1 MRAREFAMG
10 KGLAAA
16 LLLLWS
22 MAFSAAVAAAETP
35 RLLVLPFEFSGQQPL
50 DYLRQALPDLLA
62 SRIGQSREVVVVQ
75 ADAPAD
81 VLAGKPAFSAALA
94 RELGRAQR
102 TDYVLSGRF
111 TEIGNRFSID
121 AALFDVRSGELLERY
136 SAEGADM
143 SQLIPKLGELGQS
156 VRERFSALARAAP
169 RASAPAAAPQAA
181 TASAQK
187 GSVSKVWFSPPLA
200 MEIRGIGV
208 GEVRERGRNDIVLVT
223 RKEVY
228 VYRRHAEELELLAR
242 YSADRSVENIG
253 VDVADLNGDGLAEI
267 YVTATAPGQALASY
281 VMRWNGSA
289 LQPIAAGLPWHL
301 RLAQLPDGPALLGQR
316 RGSEKF
322 FDGPIRRLAW
332 RDGKLVAGE
341 ALKLPGHVTLY
352 SFVMADVN
360 GDGRPEVV
368 SLQSRSP
375 LMVYDLQGRILR
387 RGANYG
393 QTALYVVEKR
403 ERNDAPAEE
412 SQLPGRLRAVEL
424 PRRGLSLLA
433 AQNHESTSVF
443 YRARTFTG
451 GEVVALR
458 LENDGLVE
466 VWRTKRLAYVADFQV
481 SVLQPGGEP
490 MVVIATVSDFEGLVG
505 APRSFI
511 VVTPLEQ

>member
-1 MRAREFAMG
+1 MRAREFAVG
-10 KGLAAA
+10 KRLAAA

-50 DYLRQALPDLLA
+50 DNLRQALPDLLA
-62 SRIGQSREVVVVQ
+62 SRIGQSREVVMVP
-75 ADAPAD
+75 ADAPA
-81 VLAGKPAFSAALA
+81 LAGRPAFSAALA

-102 TDYVLSGRF
+102 ADYVLSGRL

-121 AALFDVRSGELLERY
+121 AALLDVRSGDIVERY
-136 SAEGADM
+136 SAEGSDL
-143 SQLIPKLGELGQS
+143 SQFIPKLGELGQS
-156 VRERFSALARAAP
+156 VRQSFAALARAAP
-169 RASAPAAAPQAA
+169 HASAPPPSAPPPAASLAPQA
-181 TASAQK
+181 
-187 GSVSKVWFSPPLA
+187 GSVRKTWFSPPLA

-223 RKEVY
+223 RQEVY

-281 VMRWNGSA
+281 VIRWNGSA

-301 RLAQLPDGPALLGQR
+301 RLAQLSEGPALLGQR

-322 FDGPIRRLAW
+322 FDGPVRRLAW

-360 GDGRPEVV
+360 GDGRLEVV

-375 LMVYDLQGRILR
+375 LTVYDLQGRVLR

-393 QTALYVVEKR
+393 QSALYVVEKR

-412 SQLPGRLRAVEL
+412 SQLPGRLRAVNL

-433 AQNHESTSVF
+433 AQNHESTGVF

-458 LENDGLVE
+458 LEDDGLVE
-466 VWRTKRLAYVADFQV
+466 VWRTERLAYVADFQV

-490 MVVIATVSDFEGLVG
+490 MLVIATVSDFEGLVG

-511 VVTPLEQ
+511 VVTSLEQ